1 MWHEHHEM
9 PIDEIARKLGTT
21 GDSVQSALKR
31 AMKKLRDGR
40 ASKIRELAVAREQL
54 RGYGLHRLVK
64 EE

>member
-1 MWHEHHEM
+1 
-9 PIDEIARKLGTT
+9 
-21 GDSVQSALKR
+21 
-31 AMKKLRDGR
+31 MKKLRDGR